1 MTESA
6 LAAVGH
12 RLRGADLAPV
22 AGALPAAIALMARA
36 CPQVRSELVAATI
49 ADAVTRGAG
58 SRGKS
63 ADGAGGRAE
72 GTGRR

>member
-22 AGALPAAIALMARA
+22 AGALPAAIALIARA
-36 CPQVRSELVAATI
+36 CPQARSELVAATI
-49 ADAVTRGAG
+49 ADAMTRSAA
-58 SRGKS
+58 SRGKG
-63 ADGAGGRAE
+63 ADEVGGRAE
-72 GTGRR
+72 GTGGR

>member
-22 AGALPAAIALMARA
+22 AGALPAAIALIARV
-36 CPQVRSELVAATI
+36 CPQVRSEVV
-49 ADAVTRGAG
+49 ADAMSRSIV
-58 SRGKS
+58 SRGKR
-63 ADGAGGRAE
+63 ADDAGPRAE
-72 GTGRR
+72 GNGPS

>member
-22 AGALPAAIALMARA
+22 AGELPAAIALIARV
-36 CPQVRSELVAATI
+36 CPQVRSDLVAATI
-49 ADAVTRGAG
+49 AEAFAKGSAG
-58 SRGKS
+58 K
-63 ADGAGGRAE
+63 APDGAGDSAE
-72 GTGRR
+72 GTGAF